1 MDQNFSF
8 CISPRLDTYSGMWFL
23 TGLEY
28 VEMDLIVL
36 RKRNDNTYIEI
47 PQSRMLSMSH
57 TDPYESGKKH
67 CFKNE

>member
-1 MDQNFSF
+1 MDQNISL

-23 TGLEY
+23 TGLQY

-47 PQSRMLSMSH
+47 PQSRMLYMSH
-57 TDPYESGKKH
+57 TDPYENWKKTL
-67 CFKNE
+67 FYNE